1 MFIWLTGLVVFVIF
15 FGLFLRTEG
24 WCGATFGI
32 PIGVGTI
39 SLLLAFLA
47 SLIVSFCVPKTAVSE
62 VGRSELQLIALKDNM
77 AVDGCYGGGYVYRG
91 YIDEE
96 LQYTYL
102 YEADGKGIT
111 SGRCD
116 ADKTYINYTKDAEQP
131 KLVTVEYNI
140 TNPVWKFFSVNDMAG
155 CNCNCFWDAV
165 YNRHR
170 KSLGS
175 LCRDYGIKS
184 RRVFTAVYA

>member
-1 MFIWLTGLVVFVIF
+1 MFIWLTGLVVFAVF
-15 FGLFLRTEG
+15 FGLFLWKEG
-24 WCGATFGI
+24 WYGATVAIPSALGI
-32 PIGVGTI
+32 VSLVLTFLI
-39 SLLLAFLA
+39 SI
-47 SLIVSFCVPKTAVSE
+47 IVSFCVPQTAVGE

-77 AVDGCYGGGYVYRG
+77 AADGYFGGRYVYRG

-102 YEADGKGIT
+102 YEAKGKGVT

-116 ADKTYINYTKDAEQP
+116 ADRTYINYTKDAEQP

-155 CNCNCFWDAV
+155 V
-165 YNRHR
+165 SHR
-170 KSLGS
+170 YEYYLYVPEGS
-175 LCRDYGIKS
+175 IVTEGQYEVDLE
-184 RRVFTAVYA
+184 

>member
-1 MFIWLTGLVVFVIF
+1 MFIWLVGLVVFVVF

-24 WCGATFGI
+24 WGWGTLGFPIGFGI
-32 PIGVGTI
+32 VGLT
-39 SLLLAFLA
+39 LAFA
-47 SLIVSFCVPKTAVSE
+47 ISIIVSVCVPQTAVGE

-77 AVDGCYGGGYVYRG
+77 AIDGYYSGRYVYRG

-102 YEADGKGIT
+102 YEAKGKGVT

-116 ADKTYINYTKDAEQP
+116 ADRTYINYTKDAEQP

-140 TNPVWKFFSVNDMAG
+140 INPIWKFFSVNDIA
-155 CNCNCFWDAV
+155 CNS
-165 YNRHR
+165 HR
-170 KSLGS
+170 YEYYLYVPEGS
-175 LCRDYGIKS
+175 IVAEGQYEVDLE
-184 RRVFTAVYA
+184 